1 MNTFFKLKENKTTVS
16 TEIMA
21 GVTTFFAMSYILFV
35 NPSILSE
42 TGMPFQAVFLA
53 TIIASIIGTLIM
65 GLFANVP
72 YAQAPGMGLNA
83 FFTFTVVFGMGY
95 TWQQALAMVFI
106 CGLIN
111 ILITVTKI
119 RKMIIKAIPESW
131 VSFNNDFS
139 CHQCSWGYFNWH
151 CGYYVSRNSNGGG
164 RHCFG

>member
-1 MNTFFKLKENKTTVS
+1 
-16 TEIMA
+16 
-21 GVTTFFAMSYILFV
+21 
-35 NPSILSE
+35 
-42 TGMPFQAVFLA
+42 
-53 TIIASIIGTLIM
+53 M

-119 RKMIIKAIPESW
+119 RKMIIKAIPESLQHAIGGGIGIF
-131 VSFNNDFS
+131 VAYVGLKNAGLLSFTVQAEPQNGVVNGSSIVPALGNFDNPAIILAVIASFNNDFS